1 MTQSPA
7 KHFPLQRYFSPTRS
21 PPRQKVKVTT
31 DIKFDHLILAKG
43 KGKTVFSPLVSAIG
57 KRADCSDYCRHEQEQ
72 KAVKKWGK
80 VLEKQEGPGCSQK
93 LPGPMLIAFTE
104 FSNGLI
110 LFFFTFPQLPP
121 IPI

>member
-1 MTQSPA
+1 M
-7 KHFPLQRYFSPTRS
+7 
-21 PPRQKVKVTT
+21 
-31 DIKFDHLILAKG
+31 
-43 KGKTVFSPLVSAIG
+43 
-57 KRADCSDYCRHEQEQ
+57 
-72 KAVKKWGK
+72 KWGK

-121 IPI
+121 IPIQPPSAHLFAYSIKRLSAYWLTKCWLIAFYSFSMCWIRW